1 MQYLPPRGSSLGG
14 MRRRQGLRVRVPSR
28 PSRQE
33 RPPLWRRFAA
43 ETMDGALE
51 IGCRVTWR
59 VLDGWATPGE
69 TDPTLTERVRIAVR
83 EVAEPRRPDDETAR
97 LRTPEEFQEFLERLP
112 KDFLKMLGRGDY
124 WTAEYAVSRLVLG
137 LIFRAGPVILTGGQ
151 TPGQVLLN
159 VRVVSVDGQP
169 LTARQA
175 LVHEFGYTALLA
187 SLDLLPLTPAARG
200 TARLTLIFTATA
212 RFFDPNRRPFRD
224 LLAGTRVVGTT

>member
-1 MQYLPPRGSSLGG
+1 
-14 MRRRQGLRVRVPSR
+14 
-28 PSRQE
+28 
-33 RPPLWRRFAA
+33 
-43 ETMDGALE
+43 MDGALE
-51 IGCRVTWR
+51 TGCRVAWR

-69 TDPTLTERVRIAVR
+69 TDPTLTERVRIALR
-83 EVAEPRRPDDETAR
+83 EVLKPRRPGDETAQF
-97 LRTPEEFQEFLERLP
+97 RTPEEFLERLP
-112 KDFLKMLGRGDY
+112 KDFLEMLGRGDY
-124 WTAEYAVSRLVLG
+124 WTAERAVSRFVAG

-175 LVHEFGYTALLA
+175 LVHEFGYAALLA

-212 RFFDPNRRPFRD
+212 RFFDPKNRRPFRD